1 MRNYWDDIQLAAN
14 EELPWEKL
22 SGCNVL
28 VTGATGLIG
37 GCLVEVLMARGD
49 INVYAA
55 GRNETRALSRFAE
68 YTSNP
73 HFHFSNTMSPRLCH
87 VQMSILFNISYMPQ
101 VTLLPQP
108 SLPLRW
114 K

>member
-1 MRNYWDDIQLAAN
+1 MKNYWDDIQLAAN

-22 SGCNVL
+22 RGCNVL

-68 YTSNP
+68 YAGNP
-73 HFHFSNTMSPRLCH
+73 HFHFFKYDVSTPH
-87 VQMSILFNISYMPQ
+87 VQMSSLFIISYMPQ